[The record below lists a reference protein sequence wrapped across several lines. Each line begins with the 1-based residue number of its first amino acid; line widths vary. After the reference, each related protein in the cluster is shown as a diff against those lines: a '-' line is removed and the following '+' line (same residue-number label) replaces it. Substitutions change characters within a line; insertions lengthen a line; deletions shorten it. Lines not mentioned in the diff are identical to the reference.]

1 MPIFKWPLQSGLTVY
16 NFFVDSAVGRIGKRD
31 ENDPSD
37 VEFSQPLSEITDRT
51 DGSTKTSQER
61 SSTQRSEITES
72 TNDNTKASQ
81 ERSSTQRSE
90 ITESTND
97 NTKASQERSSTQ
109 RSEITDPANDSTKTS
124 QKRSSTQSKAS
135 DDVDE
140 LIDKI
145 DEILVD
151 NANTLN
157 TRNEYNVEAVD
168 ISDDEDGLNSE
179 TEIKCNAV
187 SPAHISDATYS
198 QSAVSYEQVVNE
210 QSELSDSGQHV
221 TQSSFDDSNG
231 DGLGST
237 NESAGDQIKGG
248 SENEDVEEKGGSKD
262 RDFANCARTE
272 TEKKSYIECMELEDI
287 SPPLSL
293 SQSVEDPSNTNTHV
307 INTLLESEQ
316 VSDSGTSL
324 VSADADSKTN
334 KIDSFRDS
342 DMKIDTGIHDAV
354 DDSQNSEQSAVVTEN
369 TDFKAD
375 ELERKSG
382 QIIEE
387 NECMDIGNTNTSPFD
402 EEQTMDKSEMTS
414 ESQSETIQSETLT
427 QISEHTVTE
436 TETQDS
442 IGDACDMVEALEEIN
457 DANSALCQRSSQTT
471 GM

>member
-1 MPIFKWPLQSGLTVY
+1 MSEITDPTNDNTKTSQERNSTKSKASDD
-16 NFFVDSAVGRIGKRD
+16 VDELIDKRD
-31 ENDPSD
+31 ESHPSD
-37 VEFSQPLSEITDRT
+37 AEFSQPLSEITDRT
-51 DGSTKTSQER
+51 NDKTKTSQER
-61 SSTQRSEITES
+61 SKTQI
-72 TNDNTKASQ
+72 
-81 ERSSTQRSE
+81 
-90 ITESTND
+90 
-97 NTKASQERSSTQ
+97 
-109 RSEITDPANDSTKTS
+109 
-124 QKRSSTQSKAS
+124 KAS

-198 QSAVSYEQVVNE
+198 QSAGSYEQVVKE

-221 TQSSFDDSNG
+221 TRSSFDDSNG

-237 NESAGDQIKGG
+237 NESAGDQTKGG

-272 TEKKSYIECMELEDI
+272 TERKSYIECMELEDI

-293 SQSVEDPSNTNTHV
+293 SQSVEDSSNTNTHV

-316 VSDSGTSL
+316 VSDSGASL

-342 DMKIDTGIHDAV
+342 DMKIDTGLHDAV
-354 DDSQNSEQSAVVTEN
+354 DDCQYSDQSAVVTEN
-369 TDFKAD
+369 FTDSKVD
-375 ELERKSG
+375 ELERKSD
-382 QIIEE
+382 QTIEE
-387 NECMDIGNTNTSPFD
+387 NECMDIGKANTLSFD
-402 EEQTMDKSEMTS
+402 EEQTMDKSEMAS
-414 ESQSETIQSETLT
+414 ESQLETIQSETLT

-442 IGDACDMVEALEEIN
+442 MGDTCDMVEALEETN

>member
-1 MPIFKWPLQSGLTVY
+1 MSEITDLTDDSTKSSQERSSTQSKASDD
-16 NFFVDSAVGRIGKRD
+16 VDELIDKRD
-31 ENDPSD
+31 ESDPSD
-37 VEFSQPLSEITDRT
+37 AEFSQPLSEITDRT
-51 DGSTKTSQER
+51 NDNTKTSQE
-61 SSTQRSEITES
+61 
-72 TNDNTKASQ
+72 
-81 ERSSTQRSE
+81 
-90 ITESTND
+90 
-97 NTKASQERSSTQ
+97 
-109 RSEITDPANDSTKTS
+109 
-124 QKRSSTQSKAS
+124 RSSTQSKAS

-198 QSAVSYEQVVNE
+198 QSAGSYEQVVKE

-221 TQSSFDDSNG
+221 TRSSFDDSNG

-237 NESAGDQIKGG
+237 NESAGDQTKGG

-272 TEKKSYIECMELEDI
+272 TERKSYIECMELEDI

-293 SQSVEDPSNTNTHV
+293 SQSVEDPSNTKTHV

-316 VSDSGTSL
+316 VSDSGAP
-324 VSADADSKTN
+324 VISADVDSNTN
-334 KIDSFRDS
+334 KIESFRDS

-354 DDSQNSEQSAVVTEN
+354 DDCQNSDQSAVVTEN
-369 TDFKAD
+369 FTDSKAD
-375 ELERKSG
+375 ELECKSG
-382 QIIEE
+382 QTIEE
-387 NECMDIGNTNTSPFD
+387 NECMDIGKTNTLSFD
-402 EEQTMDKSEMTS
+402 EEQSMDKSEVAS
-414 ESQSETIQSETLT
+414 ENQSETIQPETLT
-427 QISEHTVTE
+427 QFSENTVTD

-442 IGDACDMVEALEEIN
+442 KGDACDMVEVLEETN